1 MSIPVRLR
9 ALRVRGFRN
18 LGAVDLQP
26 GPAFNIISGDNGA
39 GKSNLLEAIY
49 YLASL
54 RSFRGAKNEDL
65 IGAESEEAHLQSSW
79 SGPVGLDDKLDVS
92 LQRGR
97 SRQAKK
103 NGKRPRKNTE
113 WLQTIPRV
121 IFHPGHLEIS
131 MGAAGARRA
140 FLDTTL
146 EQLDPAYASAL
157 ADYQKAIRSRNRL
170 LKQDGVDVRAVTAYD
185 EVLATR
191 GAVIGRARAAYID
204 ELRTWAER
212 AFARV
217 TDGQLPL
224 SIRYEPRVDPSEE
237 TLVRALRESFSKDRA
252 RGFTAEGPHADEL
265 ALDARPDRSA
275 RFYASQGQHRAIVLA
290 LKIAELEYLSEHL
303 GRVPVLLFD
312 DVSSELDR
320 TRNTLLFEV
329 LAELGG
335 QVFLTTTHADY
346 IRLKERRS
354 DLQIDAGALVARE
367 STTPRREQ
375 PIASA

>member
-1 MSIPVRLR
+1 MSVPTRLR

-18 LGAVDLQP
+18 LQRVDFTP
-26 GPAFNIISGDNGA
+26 GPAFNVISGDNGA

-54 RSFRGAKNEDL
+54 RSFRGAKTEDL
-65 IGAESEEAHLQSSW
+65 IGAESDVANLESSW
-79 SGPVGLDDKLDVS
+79 SGPAGLDDKLEIA
-92 LQRGR
+92 LGRGKT
-97 SRQAKK
+97 RQAKK

-113 WLQTIPRV
+113 WLSTVPRV

-146 EQLDPAYASAL
+146 EQLDAQYASAL

-170 LKQDGVDVRAVTAYD
+170 LKQDGVDMRAVTAYD

-191 GAVIGRARAAYID
+191 GAIIGRAREAYVRN
-204 ELRTWAER
+204 LRTWAER
-212 AFARV
+212 AFSRV
-217 TDGQLPL
+217 TQDQLPL
-224 SIRYEPRVDPSEE
+224 QIRYEPRVEPSEQA
-237 TLVRALRESFSKDRA
+237 LARALRDSLAKDRA

-275 RFYASQGQHRAIVLA
+275 RFFASQGQHRAIVLA
-290 LKIAELEYLSEHL
+290 LKIAELEYLSAEL
-303 GRVPVLLFD
+303 GRVPILLLD

-320 TRNTLLFEV
+320 TRNALLFEV
-329 LAELGG
+329 LSDLGG

-346 IRLKERRS
+346 IRLDDRRS
-354 DLQIDAGALVARE
+354 DVSIEMGVLE
-367 STTPRREQ
+367 
-375 PIASA
+375 AS